1 MKHNLLERHKVLE
14 NTLPTETLSDCIKE
28 AKRRQNKRRLLDPHP
43 QIVHARS
50 KQNNI
55 TLLQAHA
62 ITDQKGRMIQR
73 IDLRIKEDYFQTLK
87 WKRISP
93 TRFWKFSTVVIS
105 FTFHFFLFWA
115 EISMIFILSHHL
127 IFIPCNIS
135 CVS

>member
-28 AKRRQNKRRLLDPHP
+28 AKRQNKRRLLDPHP

-62 ITDQKGRMIQR
+62 ITDKKRKNDSENRSKNQR
-73 IDLRIKEDYFQTLK
+73 GLFPDLEMKENFPNKILKVFYSGYFLYL
-87 WKRISP
+87 S
-93 TRFWKFSTVVIS
+93 FFS
-105 FTFHFFLFWA
+105 
-115 EISMIFILSHHL
+115 ILSRN
-127 IFIPCNIS
+127 IYDFYPIPPFNFYTM
-135 CVS
+135 